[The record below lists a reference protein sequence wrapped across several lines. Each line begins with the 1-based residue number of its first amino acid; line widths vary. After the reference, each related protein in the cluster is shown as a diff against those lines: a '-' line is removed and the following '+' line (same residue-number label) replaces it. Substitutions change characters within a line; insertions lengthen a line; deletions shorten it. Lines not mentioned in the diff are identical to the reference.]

1 MCKEKRS
8 CQADL
13 WLPSRGSGLRAP
25 PTELTRGV
33 GSQHRRQEELWEE
46 AARSS
51 GGEPWTSRPLE
62 SEVRS
67 ELRHIP
73 GPALCLWE
81 VLSLSPSTW
90 PLIPHTSSEPTPT
103 ALSPSGVPE
112 GQRQKGLK
120 GHLVP
125 RGEGSGSGSQG
136 GQHQGWFF
144 PFPTGHLPPLPWL
157 QTCPMGG
164 AGHVDS
170 ILDTSG
176 PCRLAQHQG
185 KPERGA
191 LPRALL
197 TCKTRPLSSTLPA
210 PPTPPSCDSP
220 WT

>member
-8 CQADL
+8 CRADL

-51 GGEPWTSRPLE
+51 GGEPWTSRRLE

-125 RGEGSGSGSQG
+125 RGEESGSGSQG
-136 GQHQGWFF
+136 EEQQGWFF
-144 PFPTGHLPPLPWL
+144 PHKASSPPSLAPDM
-157 QTCPMGG
+157 PHGG
-164 AGHVDS
+164 WQGMWTASWTSQGPADWPS
-170 ILDTSG
+170 IRGSQREG
-176 PCRLAQHQG
+176 RC
-185 KPERGA
+185 PER
-191 LPRALL
+191 
-197 TCKTRPLSSTLPA
+197 C
-210 PPTPPSCDSP
+210 
-220 WT
+220 

>member
-13 WLPSRGSGLRAP
+13 WLPSQGSGLQAP
-25 PTELTRGV
+25 TTELTRGV
-33 GSQHRRQEELWEE
+33 GSQHRRQEQLWDE

-51 GGEPWTSRPLE
+51 GGVSWTARPLE

-90 PLIPHTSSEPTPT
+90 LLISHTSSEPTPT
-103 ALSPSGVPE
+103 ALSPSGVPG

-125 RGEGSGSGSQG
+125 RGKGSGSGSQG
-136 GQHQGWFF
+136 GSIRAGSSLSPQGIFP
-144 PFPTGHLPPLPWL
+144 PFPGSRHAPWRGRACGQHPGHLRTL
-157 QTCPMGG
+157 QIGP
-164 AGHVDS
+164 A
-170 ILDTSG
+170 SG
-176 PCRLAQHQG
+176 EAR
-185 KPERGA
+185 ERGA
-191 LPRALL
+191 AQSAADL
-197 TCKTRPLSSTLPA
+197 
-210 PPTPPSCDSP
+210 
-220 WT
+220 